1 MALTKD
7 SEFLPKWIAW
17 ETTQRCNLSC
27 VHCRCSSDA
36 SAPVGVFT
44 TEKALALVDD
54 IASYVQ
60 PVLVLS
66 GGEPLMRP
74 DIFEIACHATAK
86 GFRTCM
92 ATNGVLVTP
101 AVCAAMKDADI
112 KMVSLS
118 LDGPDAGVHDDFR
131 RVRGAFDGVV
141 RAAGLLREHGI
152 PFLINSSFTKRNA
165 AHIGATF
172 QLAKSLGAK
181 AWYMFMIVPTG
192 RGEGIF
198 EELIQQPQYDEILKW
213 HYEQEKAEDDILMRP
228 TCAPHYYRIVPQMAK
243 ADGSH
248 FRRRDLTFSTGAGKG
263 CVAGQTICL
272 IDAFGNVRPCSYMES
287 VAGNVLERPFR
298 QIWEE
303 SPLLKRLR
311 DFDAYKGR
319 CGACE
324 FRNTC
329 GGCRA
334 RAYAVTGDE
343 LDEEPFCDYVPVR
356 MRRRKAEVR
365 GPKSEV

>member
-1 MALTKD
+1 MALTKH
-7 SEFLPKWIAW
+7 SEFIPKWIAW

-27 VHCRCSSDA
+27 VHCRCSSDGT
-36 SAPVGVFT
+36 SPVGSFR
-44 TEKALALVDD
+44 TEDALRLIDD
-54 IASYVQ
+54 IATFVK

-66 GGEPLMRP
+66 GGEPLTRP
-74 DIFEIACHATAK
+74 DIFTIARHATEK
-86 GFRTCM
+86 GFRTCI
-92 ATNGVLVTP
+92 ATNGLLVTP
-101 AVCAAMKDADI
+101 AVCAAMKETQI
-112 KMVSLS
+112 RMVSLS
-118 LDGPDAGVHDDFR
+118 LDGPNADVHDDFR
-131 RVRGAFDGVV
+131 RAHGAFDGVV
-141 RAAGLLREHGI
+141 RAAALLREHAI
-152 PFLINSSFTKRNA
+152 PFLINSSFTRRNA
-165 AHIGATF
+165 PHIGATF
-172 QLAKSLGAK
+172 DLAKSLGAK

-213 HYEQEKAEDDILMRP
+213 HYEHEKAENDILMRP
-228 TCAPHYYRIVPQMAK
+228 TCAPHYYRMVPQLAK
-243 ADGSH
+243 QDGSR
-248 FRRRDLTFSTGAGKG
+248 FKRRDLTFSTGAGKG

-272 IDAFGNVRPCSYMES
+272 IDAFGNVRPCSYMEP
-287 VAGNVLERPFR
+287 VAGNVFERSFR
-298 QIWEE
+298 EIWEE

-334 RAYAVTGDE
+334 RAYAVTGDV

-356 MRRRKAEVR
+356 MRRKR
-365 GPKSEV
+365 SEAG